1 MNNKVLSKWV
11 SKSFLRRKIK
21 KTHDLPKSR
30 GSSRRLGERYGEIEY
45 IWVVEL

>member
-1 MNNKVLSKWV
+1 MSKQEFF
-11 SKSFLRRKIK
+11 KAKNQ